1 MYVQDRS
8 VVYLDDRH
16 LIQQK
21 FKEKLHHLHNLKE
34 EYDLKYI
41 RKWTSI

>member
-16 LIQQK
+16 LILQK
-21 FKEKLHHLHNLKE
+21 LKEKLHHLHYLKE
-34 EYDLKYI
+34 EYGSKYI
-41 RKWTSI
+41 RKWTSV